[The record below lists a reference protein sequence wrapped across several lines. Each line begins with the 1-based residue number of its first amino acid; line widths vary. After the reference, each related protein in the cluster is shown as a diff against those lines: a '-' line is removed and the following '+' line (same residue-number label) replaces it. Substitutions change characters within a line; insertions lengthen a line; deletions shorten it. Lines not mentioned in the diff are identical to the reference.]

1 MGGREGQVIEMA
13 GRHNGNGHDPRHA
26 TETPDVSH
34 IKNVDVT
41 HEASDVSVSG
51 VLKFVLGLTV
61 LTAVVF
67 LMMGGLFRF
76 LNAQEAEKEPE
87 PGPMAMKEKD
97 RLPPDPKLQAARGFG
112 VKLENGK
119 LVELELR
126 EPEAEY
132 RVLRAQWD
140 ARLKCKTDEQEH
152 AGEDEH
158 MRSGQAPCMSIET
171 AMEKVLA
178 GGELRVREGA
188 DGSKPVGVTPPTA
201 WSSGRA
207 TGKER

>member
-1 MGGREGQVIEMA
+1 MA
-13 GRHNGNGHDPRHA
+13 RHNGNGYDPRHA

-41 HEASDVSVSG
+41 HEASDISVSG
-51 VLKFVLGLTV
+51 VLTFVAGLTV
-61 LTAVVF
+61 MTVVVF

-87 PGPMAMKEKD
+87 PGPMAMKPDD

-112 VKLENGK
+112 VKLEDGQFVK
-119 LVELELR
+119 LELK

-132 RVLRAQWD
+132 RVLREQWER
-140 ARLKCKTDEQEH
+140 RLDCKTAEEH
-152 AGEDEH
+152 E
-158 MRSGQAPCMSIET
+158 SQQPAPNCVSIDR
-171 AMEKVLA
+171 AMEKLLA
-178 GGELRVREGA
+178 GGTLRSRESSTA
-188 DGSKPVGVTPPTA
+188 PRTNGVTPPTA

-207 TGKER
+207 TGKEQ